1 MDFIKGRLKELSTLD
16 GAVIVGISLGV
27 LLLGP
32 MVKLMAWAGLV
43 YGTYRVLKSESLYRT
58 D

>member
-16 GAVIVGISLGV
+16 DAVVVGISLGV

-32 MVKLMAWAGLV
+32 MVKWMAWQNH
-43 YGTYRVLKSESLYRT
+43 SLILRYWV
-58 D
+58 